1 MIKYDKKTNKQGITK
16 TQVRVSTEIKQS
28 NGKYSKITIK
38 NFGYLEGN
46 ENQDEFIEM
55 VKKFD
60 KEYREGKNYFLISWV
75 KK

>member
-60 KEYREGKNYFLISWV
+60 KEYREGKNYFLIS
-75 KK
+75 